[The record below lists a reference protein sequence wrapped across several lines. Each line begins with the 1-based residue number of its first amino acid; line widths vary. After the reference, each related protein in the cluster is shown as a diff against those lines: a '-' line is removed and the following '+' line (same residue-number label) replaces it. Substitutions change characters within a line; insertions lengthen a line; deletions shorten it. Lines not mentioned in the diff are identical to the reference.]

1 MNGSDPPQPPP
12 LKPFAPVL
20 LRTSIATVAVLL
32 MLLAAGGWW
41 AYERHVEEARVTTDA
56 VTRLLA
62 HQTAR
67 TFEVTNLA
75 LMRLVDLAGK
85 TDWTAPGAA
94 RPLETE
100 AISLKYST
108 PRSE

>member
-62 HQTAR
+62 LQTAR
-67 TFEVTNLA
+67 TFAVTNLA
-75 LMRLVDLAGK
+75 LMRLAALAGK
-85 TDWTAPGAA
+85 TDWTVQG
-94 RPLETE
+94 RGGPLDTE
-100 AISLKYST
+100 VSHRKTT
-108 PRSE
+108 PPFLS

>member
-41 AYERHVEEARVTTDA
+41 AYERHVEEARVTTA
-56 VTRLLA
+56 QVTRLLA
-62 HQTAR
+62 HQMAR

-75 LMRLVDLAGK
+75 LMRPVDLHGEY
-85 TDWTAPGAA
+85 DRQEWTARGLLA
-94 RPLETE
+94 REENVVT
-100 AISLKYST
+100 ST
-108 PRSE
+108 LPF